1 MGYHLENEDMEIDNY
16 FNQFIDYLKY
26 KQQSQYTIV
35 SYQTD
40 LQNFRQFLIQESLSI
55 ENTDYKAIRNYL
67 SYLYS
72 KNYAKRTIARHI
84 SCLRSFYKYLM
95 REQIITKNPMKLIS
109 NPKLD
114 QTLPKFLYINELEEL
129 LLIPDQTTPLGM
141 RDAVL
146 LELMYATGV
155 RVSEL
160 VSIQIKNI
168 NFYDCKMKVIGK
180 GNKERYVP
188 YGSRL
193 QSLLKTY
200 LSEMRSILLKNKTN
214 DFLLLNHLGNPLTT
228 AGVRTILN
236 KIIQKGALKY
246 HISPHVLRHT
256 FATHML
262 NEGAD
267 LKSVQELLGHENL
280 STTQIYTHVSN
291 EHLRQVYLH
300 AHPRAGKK

>member
-1 MGYHLENEDMEIDNY
+1 MNKVEQYI
-16 FNQFIDYLKY
+16 FQFLNSLQLKNR
-26 KQQSQYTIV
+26 SSYTIT

-40 LQNFRQFLIQESLSI
+40 LEDFKQFLFQENITI
-55 ENTDYKAIRNYL
+55 EDTDYKIIRNYL
-67 SYLYS
+67 AYLYS
-72 KNYAKRTIARHI
+72 KKYSKRTISRHI

-95 REQIITKNPMKLIS
+95 KERIIIQNPMKLIP

-114 QTLPKFLYINELEEL
+114 QTLPKFLYTNELEDL
-129 LLIPDQTTPLGM
+129 LLIPDQETPLGA
-141 RDAVL
+141 RDAVM

-160 VSIQIKNI
+160 VAIQIKDI
-168 NFYDCKMKVIGK
+168 NFYDQKIRVMGK
-180 GNKERYVP
+180 GSKERYVL

-193 QSLLKTY
+193 QSLLKNY
-200 LSEMRSILLKNKTN
+200 ISNIRPVLLRNKSN

-300 AHPRAGKK
+300 AHPRASKK

>member
-1 MGYHLENEDMEIDNY
+1 MNKVEQYIFQFLNSLQLK
-16 FNQFIDYLKY
+16 NQ
-26 KQQSQYTIV
+26 SNYTIT
-35 SYQTD
+35 SYRTD
-40 LQNFRQFLIQESLSI
+40 LEDFKQFLFQENILI
-55 ENTDYKAIRNYL
+55 EETDYKVIRNYL
-67 SYLYS
+67 AYLYS
-72 KNYAKRTIARHI
+72 KKYSKRTISRHI

-95 REQIITKNPMKLIS
+95 KEQIIIKNPMKLIS

-114 QTLPKFLYINELEEL
+114 QTLPKFLYTNELEDL
-129 LLIPDQTTPLGM
+129 LLIPDQTTPLGV
-141 RDAVL
+141 RDAVM

-160 VSIQIKNI
+160 IAIQIRDI
-168 NFYDCKMKVIGK
+168 NFYDRKIKVMGK
-180 GNKERYVP
+180 GSKERYVL

-193 QSLLKTY
+193 QSLLKDY
-200 LSEMRSILLKNKTN
+200 LSNIRPVLLKNKNN

-228 AGVRTILN
+228 AGIRTILN

>member
-1 MGYHLENEDMEIDNY
+1 MKSYIESFLNDLQLK
-16 FNQFIDYLKY
+16 NQ
-26 KQQSQYTIV
+26 SSYTII
-35 SYQTD
+35 SYQND
-40 LQNFRQFLIQESLSI
+40 LEAFAQFLERESVSIQEA
-55 ENTDYKAIRNYL
+55 DYKVIRNYL
-67 SYLYS
+67 AYLYS

-84 SCLRSFYKYLM
+84 SCLKSFYKYLM
-95 REQIITKNPMKLIS
+95 KEQIITKNPTKLVS

-114 QTLPKFLYINELEEL
+114 QTLPKFLYSTELEL
-129 LLIPDQTTPLGM
+129 LLTIPDTTTPLGM

-146 LELMYATGV
+146 IELLYATGV

-160 VSIQIKNI
+160 VSIQIQDI
-168 NFYDCKMKVIGK
+168 SFYDRKIKVMGK
-180 GNKERYVP
+180 GSKERYVL

-193 QSLLKTY
+193 QSLLEDY
-200 LSEMRSILLKNKTN
+200 LGNARKVIQKKKTN
-214 DFLLLNHLGNPLTT
+214 DYLFLNHLGNPLTT
-228 AGVRTILN
+228 AGVRNILN
-236 KIIQKGALKY
+236 QIIKKGALQFS
-246 HISPHVLRHT
+246 ISPHVLRHT

-300 AHPRAGKK
+300 AHPRANKK

>member
-1 MGYHLENEDMEIDNY
+1 M
-16 FNQFIDYLKY
+16 K
-26 KQQSQYTIV
+26 
-35 SYQTD
+35 
-40 LQNFRQFLIQESLSI
+40 
-55 ENTDYKAIRNYL
+55 
-67 SYLYS
+67 
-72 KNYAKRTIARHI
+72 
-84 SCLRSFYKYLM
+84 
-95 REQIITKNPMKLIS
+95 EQIIIKNPMKLIS

-114 QTLPKFLYINELEEL
+114 QTLPKFLYTNELEDL
-129 LLIPDQTTPLGM
+129 LLIPDQTTPLGA
-141 RDAVL
+141 RDAVM

-160 VSIQIKNI
+160 IAIQIRDI
-168 NFYDCKMKVIGK
+168 NFYDRKIKVMGK
-180 GNKERYVP
+180 GSKERYVL

-193 QSLLKTY
+193 QSLLKDY
-200 LSEMRSILLKNKTN
+200 LSNIRPVLLKNKNN

-228 AGVRTILN
+228 AGVRAILN